1 VVDVL
6 IVRQKLKMTI
16 NINTVSISGSV
27 LFWLGVITCLG
38 GLMLFLAVCGGISP
52 IRLEKSLHSHDTY
65 FILIN
70 GFRRMVFL
78 LPLVAGLLL
87 VASGLSIRRQVP
99 ALEAMLMN
107 IPDQNQKAEQ
117 DVHGNTH

>member
-1 VVDVL
+1 
-6 IVRQKLKMTI
+6 MTI
-16 NINTVSISGSV
+16 NINTVGLSGSV

-38 GLMLFLAVCGGISP
+38 GLMLLLAVCGGISP
-52 IRLEKSLHSHDTY
+52 VRSEKSLHSHDTY
-65 FILIN
+65 FILIH
-70 GFRRMVFL
+70 GFRRMVFI

-107 IPDQNQKAEQ
+107 IPDQDQAEQ